1 MLKVRCPV
9 SNGERV
15 LAESANASKDMEL
28 PVLDAD
34 TAAELASEDE
44 SEELPLV
51 DADYIDVSSENAA
64 ALLTSQ
70 KTQRKTQR

>member
-15 LAESANASKDMEL
+15 LAESAATKDMEL

-34 TAAELASEDE
+34 TAAELAYEDE

-70 KTQRKTQR
+70 KTRRKTQR